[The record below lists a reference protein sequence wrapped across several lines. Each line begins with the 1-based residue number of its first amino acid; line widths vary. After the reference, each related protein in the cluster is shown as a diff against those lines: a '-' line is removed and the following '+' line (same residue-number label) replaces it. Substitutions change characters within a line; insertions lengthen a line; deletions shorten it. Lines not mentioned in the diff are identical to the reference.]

1 MLYSLCVWV
10 GLCGLPSQISG
21 PAYAIDGDTIIVLDS
36 ARHFTTLRVRLH
48 GIDAEELSEPHGYQA
63 KVSLQQI
70 IQGGVGCKLT
80 GEVSYNRHIGT
91 CYNQDGLDVGAEMVR
106 LGFALDCAH
115 YSGGQYKPLEPSGI
129 HSKLIQKPYC

>member
-1 MLYSLCVWV
+1 MLYTLCVWV

-21 PAYAIDGDTIIVLDS
+21 PAYAIDGDTIVVLDPS
-36 ARHFTTLRVRLH
+36 RITSLHVRLR

-63 KVSLQQI
+63 KVSLQSI
-70 IQGGVGCKLT
+70 INGGVGCHLT

-115 YSGGQYKPLEPSGI
+115 YSHGQYKPLEPANI